1 MHDGSGRTPRDCLE
15 YGRKLDGELLRIVIA
30 HLLTGQSELSTATG
44 NNGED
49 WHLSCTVQPLALPN
63 IKAKFF
69 YLGRRR
75 VKISIQGLNSVVMT
89 FLLLELLP
97 WQGMPHILFA
107 FQLSFPHK
115 TLLLMSSNQQ
125 EIHDWYR
132 SLIAAVR

>member
-1 MHDGSGRTPRDCLE
+1 M
-15 YGRKLDGELLRIVIA
+15 
-30 HLLTGQSELSTATG
+30 
-44 NNGED
+44 
-49 WHLSCTVQPLALPN
+49 
-63 IKAKFF
+63 
-69 YLGRRR
+69 
-75 VKISIQGLNSVVMT
+75 KISIQGLNSVVMT

-132 SLIAAVR
+132 SLTAAVR

>member
-1 MHDGSGRTPRDCLE
+1 MHDGSGRTPRDSLE

-30 HLLTGQSELSTATG
+30 HLQTGQSEISTATG

-49 WHLSCTVQPLALPN
+49 WHLSCTVQPLASPN

-132 SLIAAVR
+132 SLTAAVR